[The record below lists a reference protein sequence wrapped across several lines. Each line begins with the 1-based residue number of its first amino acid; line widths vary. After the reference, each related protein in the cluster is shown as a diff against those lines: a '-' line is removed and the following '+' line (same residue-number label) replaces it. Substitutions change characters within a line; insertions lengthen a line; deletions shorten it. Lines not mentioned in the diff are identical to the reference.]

1 MENYYS
7 EVMSKN
13 SDKELQ
19 DIIANRNCYEDEAYI
34 AAIDELQKRDLV
46 TDELLK
52 IREELLG
59 KRIEEERKVQI
70 EKEERKVE
78 RKKAFKEA
86 VELLKPTKKYFYTP
100 ILVYLN
106 VAIFIIMV
114 LSGVHPFEPSVD
126 SLIQWGGN
134 LRAATLNGQL
144 WRLLTNVFLHGG
156 LFHLLFNMYA
166 LLYVGGLLEKKFGK
180 HRFILVYIIT
190 GVLASIAS
198 ISYNENIVA
207 IGASGAIFGIY
218 GLFLALLVSKN
229 YRVPE
234 ESRQNLI
241 SSILVFI
248 GYNLFYGFTKEG
260 IDNAAHIGGL
270 VSGFII
276 GFAYYPA
283 FRIPRYSKFI
293 SSGLVVLS
301 LIIVFLMPKFIHNPS
316 GEFRNMITEFTNNEN
331 KALWMYREKI
341 SNSPEKTQY
350 YYDRLKSEGIEL
362 WNNNLRLLNSL
373 SNLPPYLKERVDILN
388 EYCNLRIESCKIMQ
402 SLIKYNN
409 PSDQE
414 TLNSIN
420 IKIESEINK
429 LKELN
434 K

>member
-1 MENYYS
+1 MENYFS

-19 DIIANRNCYEDEAYI
+19 DIIANRHSYEDEACI
-34 AAIDELQKRDLV
+34 AAINELQKRNLA

-52 IREELLG
+52 IREEL
-59 KRIEEERKVQI
+59 IENERNAQI
-70 EKEERKVE
+70 EKKEKKVE
-78 RKKAFKEA
+78 RKKAFKETI
-86 VELLKPTKKYFYTP
+86 ELLKPTKEYFYTP

-106 VAIFIIMV
+106 VVIFIIMV
-114 LSGVHPFEPSVD
+114 LNGVHPFEPSVE

-134 LRAATLNGQL
+134 LRAITLNGQS

-166 LLYVGGLLEKKFGK
+166 LIYVGGLIEKKFGK

-198 ISYNENIVA
+198 ISYNENIVS

-218 GLFLALLVSKN
+218 GLFLALLISKN
-229 YRVPE
+229 YRIPE

-241 SSILVFI
+241 SSILMFI
-248 GYNLFYGFTKEG
+248 GYNLFYGLTKEG

-276 GFAYYPA
+276 GFAYSPS
-283 FRIPRYSKFI
+283 FREPKYSKFI
-293 SSGLVVLS
+293 SSGLVVIS
-301 LIIVFLMPKFIHNPS
+301 LIVVFLMPKFINNPA
-316 GEFRNMITEFTNNEN
+316 GEFQNMIAEFTNNEN

-341 SNSPEKTQY
+341 SNSSEKNQY
-350 YYDRLKSEGIEL
+350 YYDRLQTEGVEL
-362 WNNNLRLLNSL
+362 WDKNLKLLGSL
-373 SNLPPYLKERVDILN
+373 SNLPPYLKERVDILT

-409 PSDQE
+409 ASDQE
-414 TLNSIN
+414 TLKNIN
-420 IKIESEINK
+420 LKIESEINK